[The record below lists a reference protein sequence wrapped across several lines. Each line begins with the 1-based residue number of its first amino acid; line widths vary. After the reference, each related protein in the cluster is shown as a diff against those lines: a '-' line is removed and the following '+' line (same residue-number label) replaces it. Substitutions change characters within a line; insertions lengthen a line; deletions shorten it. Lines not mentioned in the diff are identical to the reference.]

1 MARVEEKIII
11 IGGLHHNTLGV
22 IRSLGEEGIKSN
34 NMIVVLSGKDIN
46 KKNIISKS
54 KYTLEENIVYL
65 ESDNDIGSWL
75 LEHKKE
81 LNSSCVICCSDGS
94 AEVVIKNH
102 ELLKDYYLL
111 PRLSMNVEQ
120 LMDKSV
126 QNELASKVGMNI
138 PKNTVVSVN
147 RSIQWNLFPCITKPI
162 KSVEGGGKADIHII
176 NSSDELKKVL
186 PTISAKHIEIQQYVD
201 KEMEYQ
207 LIGCSLN
214 AGETIIIPG
223 FTTILRQPPNTNT
236 GYLKYNPINELNYDK
251 KAVTDFIKEIG
262 YSGLFS
268 VEFIRDK
275 EGIDYFLE
283 INMRN
288 DGNAYCVKCAG
299 VNLPFI
305 WCSSLLGKDITNL
318 KKDIDKSVYFI
329 PDFIDVKMGIESV
342 GFFKWVYQFF
352 VAKSHSLYNIRD
364 MKPFLFVF
372 REYLNIYIKRLAHKI
387 TKN

>member
-1 MARVEEKIII
+1 MTKLEENIII

-22 IRSLGEEGIKSN
+22 IRSLGEDEIKPN
-34 NMIVVLSGKDIN
+34 NMIIVLIGKNIN

-54 KYTLEENIVYL
+54 KYTSEENIAYL
-65 ESDNDIGSWL
+65 ESDSEIVSWM
-75 LEHKKE
+75 LEHKQKMK
-81 LNSSCVICCSDGS
+81 SSCVICCSDGS
-94 AEVVIKNH
+94 AEEVIKNQK
-102 ELLKDYYLL
+102 LLKDYYLIPGL
-111 PRLSMNVEQ
+111 NMNVEQ

-126 QNELASKVGMNI
+126 QNEIANKVGMNI
-138 PKNTVVSVN
+138 PKNIIVS
-147 RSIQWNLFPCITKPI
+147 IDQFFEWNLFPCITKPI

-176 NSSDELKKVL
+176 NTNDELKEVL

-201 KEMEYQ
+201 KEIEYQ

-223 FTTILRQPPNTNT
+223 FTTILRQPSNTNT
-236 GYLKYNPINELNYDK
+236 GYLKYSPISKLNYDK
-251 KAVTDFIKEIG
+251 KAVEDFIKEIG

-275 EGIDYFLE
+275 QGIDYFLE

-305 WCSSLLGKDITNL
+305 WCASLLGKDITKL
-318 KKDIDKSVYFI
+318 KKDISKSVYFI
-329 PDFIDVKMGIESV
+329 PDFIDAKMGIESV
-342 GFFKWVYQFF
+342 GFIKWVYQFF
-352 VAKSHSLYNIRD
+352 AAKSHSLYSVRD
-364 MKPFLFVF
+364 MKPFLFTF
-372 REYLNIYIKRLAHKI
+372 KEYLSILIGRLINKGKR
-387 TKN
+387 

>member
-1 MARVEEKIII
+1 MAKLEEKIII

-22 IRSLGEEGIKSN
+22 IRSLGEDGIKPN
-34 NMIVVLSGKDIN
+34 NLIIILTGKDISKN
-46 KKNIISKS
+46 NIISKS
-54 KYTLEENIVYL
+54 KYTLEENIAYL
-65 ESDNDIGSWL
+65 ESDNDIVSWM

-81 LNSSCVICCSDGS
+81 MKSSCVICCSDGS

-102 ELLKDYYLL
+102 DLLKSFYLIPGL
-111 PRLSMNVEQ
+111 KMNVEQ

-138 PKNTVVSVN
+138 PKNIVVSIDQ
-147 RSIQWNLFPCITKPI
+147 SFEWKLFPCITKPI

-176 NSSDELKKVL
+176 NTSNELKEVL

-201 KEMEYQ
+201 KEIEYQ
-207 LIGCSLN
+207 LIGCSLD

-223 FTTILRQPPNTNT
+223 FTTIIRQPPNTNT
-236 GYLKYNPINELNYDK
+236 GYLKYSPISELKYDK

-268 VEFIRDK
+268 IEFIRDK

-305 WCSSLLGKDITNL
+305 WCSHLLGKDITNL
-318 KKDIDKSVYFI
+318 KKDINKCVYFI
-329 PDFIDVKMGIESV
+329 PDFIDAKMGIESV
-342 GFFKWVYQFF
+342 GFIRWVYQFF
-352 VAKSHSLYNIRD
+352 TAKSHSLYSIRD
-364 MKPFLFVF
+364 MKPFLFIF
-372 REYLNIYIKRLAHKI
+372 KEYLSIFIGRLTNK
-387 TKN
+387 K

>member
-1 MARVEEKIII
+1 MTKLEENIII

-22 IRSLGEEGIKSN
+22 IRSLGEDEIKPN
-34 NMIVVLSGKDIN
+34 NMIIVLIGKNIN

-54 KYTLEENIVYL
+54 KYTSEENIAYL
-65 ESDNDIGSWL
+65 ESDSEIVSWM
-75 LEHKKE
+75 LEHKQKMK
-81 LNSSCVICCSDGS
+81 SSCVICCSDGS
-94 AEVVIKNH
+94 AEEVIKNQK
-102 ELLKDYYLL
+102 LLKDYYLIPGL
-111 PRLSMNVEQ
+111 NMNVEQ

-126 QNELASKVGMNI
+126 QNEIANKVGMNI
-138 PKNTVVSVN
+138 PKNIIVSIDQ
-147 RSIQWNLFPCITKPI
+147 SFEWNLFPCITKPI

-176 NSSDELKKVL
+176 NTNDELKEVL

-201 KEMEYQ
+201 KEIEYQ

-236 GYLKYNPINELNYDK
+236 GYLKYSPISKLNYDK
-251 KAVTDFIKEIG
+251 KAVEDFIKEIG

-305 WCSSLLGKDITNL
+305 WCASLLGKDITKL
-318 KKDIDKSVYFI
+318 KKDISKSVYFI
-329 PDFIDVKMGIESV
+329 PDFIDAKMGIESV
-342 GFFKWVYQFF
+342 GFIKWVYQFF
-352 VAKSHSLYNIRD
+352 AAKSHSLYSVRD
-364 MKPFLFVF
+364 MKPFLFTF
-372 REYLNIYIKRLAHKI
+372 KEYLSILIGRLINKGKR
-387 TKN
+387 

>member
-1 MARVEEKIII
+1 MTKLEENIII

-22 IRSLGEEGIKSN
+22 IRSLGEDGIKPN
-34 NMIVVLSGKDIN
+34 NMIIVLIGKHIN

-54 KYTLEENIVYL
+54 KYTSEENIAYL
-65 ESDNDIGSWL
+65 DSDSEIVSWM
-75 LEHKKE
+75 LEHKQEMK
-81 LNSSCVICCSDGS
+81 SSCVICCSDGS

-102 ELLKDYYLL
+102 KLLKDYYLIPEL
-111 PRLSMNVEQ
+111 NMNVEQ

-126 QNELASKVGMNI
+126 QNEIASKVGMNI
-138 PKNTVVSVN
+138 PKNIIVSVD
-147 RSIQWNLFPCITKPI
+147 QPFEWNLFPCITKPI
-162 KSVEGGGKADIHII
+162 KSVEGDGKADIHII
-176 NSSDELKKVL
+176 NTNDELKEVL
-186 PTISAKHIEIQQYVD
+186 PTISANHIEIQQYVE
-201 KEMEYQ
+201 KEIEYQ

-236 GYLKYNPINELNYDK
+236 GYLKYSPISKLNYDK
-251 KAVTDFIKEIG
+251 KAVEDFIKEIG

-305 WCSSLLGKDITNL
+305 WCASLLGKDITKL
-318 KKDIDKSVYFI
+318 KKDISKSVYFI
-329 PDFIDVKMGIESV
+329 PDFIDAKMGIESV
-342 GFFKWVYQFF
+342 GFIKWVYQFF
-352 VAKSHSLYNIRD
+352 AAKSHSLYSVRD
-364 MKPFLFVF
+364 MKPFLFTF
-372 REYLNIYIKRLAHKI
+372 KEYLSILIGRLINKGKR
-387 TKN
+387 

>member
-94 AEVVIKNH
+94 AEIVIKNH

-342 GFFKWVYQFF
+342 GFFKWAYQFLA
-352 VAKSHSLYNIRD
+352 AKSHSLYNIRD
-364 MKPFLFVF
+364 MKPFLFEF
-372 REYLNIYIKRLAHKI
+372 KEYLNIYIKRFAHKI

>member
-1 MARVEEKIII
+1 MTKLEENIII

-22 IRSLGEEGIKSN
+22 IRSLGEDGIKPN
-34 NMIVVLSGKDIN
+34 NMIIVLIGKNIN

-54 KYTLEENIVYL
+54 KYTSEENIAYL
-65 ESDNDIGSWL
+65 DSDSEIVSWM
-75 LEHKKE
+75 LEHKQKMI
-81 LNSSCVICCSDGS
+81 SSCVICCSDGS

-102 ELLKDYYLL
+102 KLLKDYYLIPEL
-111 PRLSMNVEQ
+111 NMNVEQ

-126 QNELASKVGMNI
+126 QNEIANKVGMNI
-138 PKNTVVSVN
+138 PKNIIVSMDQ
-147 RSIQWNLFPCITKPI
+147 SFEWNLFPCITKPI

-176 NSSDELKKVL
+176 NTNDELKEVL

-201 KEMEYQ
+201 KEIEYQ

-236 GYLKYNPINELNYDK
+236 GYLKYSPISKLNYDK
-251 KAVTDFIKEIG
+251 KAVEDFIKEIG

-305 WCSSLLGKDITNL
+305 WCASLLGKDISKL
-318 KKDIDKSVYFI
+318 KKDISKSVYFI
-329 PDFIDVKMGIESV
+329 PDFIDAKMGIESV
-342 GFFKWVYQFF
+342 GFIKWVYQFF
-352 VAKSHSLYNIRD
+352 AAKSHSLYSIRD

-372 REYLNIYIKRLAHKI
+372 KEYLSILIGRLINKGKR
-387 TKN
+387 

>member
-1 MARVEEKIII
+1 MERVEEKIVI

-34 NMIVVLSGKDIN
+34 NMIIVLSGKEI
-46 KKNIISKS
+46 KKENIISKS
-54 KYTLEENIVYL
+54 KYIIKENIVYL
-65 ESDNDIGSWL
+65 QSDNDIVLWL
-75 LEHKKE
+75 LKHKKK

-94 AEVVIKNH
+94 AEVVIKNYKV
-102 ELLKDYYLL
+102 LKDYYLL
-111 PRLSMNVEQ
+111 PGLSMNIEQ
-120 LMDKSV
+120 LMDKSI
-126 QNELASKVGMNI
+126 QNELAQKVGMNI
-138 PKNTVVSVN
+138 PKNIVVSVN
-147 RSIQWNLFPCITKPI
+147 QSVQWNLFPCITKPI
-162 KSVEGGGKADIHII
+162 KSIEGGGKADIHII
-176 NSSDELKKVL
+176 NSSDELKEVL

-201 KEMEYQ
+201 KQMEYQ

-236 GYLKYNPINELNYDK
+236 GYLKYSPIKELNYDK
-251 KAVTDFIKEIG
+251 KVVTDFIKEIG

-305 WCSSLLGKDITNL
+305 WCSSLLGKDIANL

-329 PDFIDVKMGIESV
+329 PDFIDAKMGIESV
-342 GFFKWVYQFF
+342 GFFKWVYQFLA
-352 VAKSHSLYNIRD
+352 AKSHSLYNIRD
-364 MKPFLFVF
+364 MKPFLFEF
-372 REYLNIYIKRLAHKI
+372 KEYLNIYIKRFTHKI

>member
-1 MARVEEKIII
+1 MTKLEENIII

-22 IRSLGEEGIKSN
+22 IRSLGEDGIKSN
-34 NMIVVLSGKDIN
+34 NMIIVLIGKNIN

-54 KYTLEENIVYL
+54 KYTSEENIAYL
-65 ESDNDIGSWL
+65 DSDSEIVSWM
-75 LEHKKE
+75 LEHKQKMK
-81 LNSSCVICCSDGS
+81 SSCVICCSDGS

-102 ELLKDYYLL
+102 KLLKDYYLIPGL
-111 PRLSMNVEQ
+111 NMNVEQ

-126 QNELASKVGMNI
+126 QNEIANKVGMNI
-138 PKNTVVSVN
+138 PKNIIVSMDQ
-147 RSIQWNLFPCITKPI
+147 SFEWNLFPCITKPI

-176 NSSDELKKVL
+176 NTNDELKEVL

-201 KEMEYQ
+201 KEIEYQ

-236 GYLKYNPINELNYDK
+236 GYLKYSPISKLNYDK
-251 KAVTDFIKEIG
+251 KAVEDFIKEIG

-305 WCSSLLGKDITNL
+305 WCASLLGKDITKL
-318 KKDIDKSVYFI
+318 KKDIIKSVYFI
-329 PDFIDVKMGIESV
+329 PDFIDAKMGIESV
-342 GFFKWVYQFF
+342 GFIKWVYQFF
-352 VAKSHSLYNIRD
+352 AAKSHSLYSVRD

-372 REYLNIYIKRLAHKI
+372 KEYLSILIGRLINKGKR
-387 TKN
+387 

>member
-1 MARVEEKIII
+1 MTKLEENIII

-22 IRSLGEEGIKSN
+22 IRSLGEDEIKPN
-34 NMIVVLSGKDIN
+34 NMIIVLIGKNIN

-54 KYTLEENIVYL
+54 KYTSEENIAYL
-65 ESDNDIGSWL
+65 ESDSEIVSWM
-75 LEHKKE
+75 LEHKQKMK
-81 LNSSCVICCSDGS
+81 SSCVICCSDGS
-94 AEVVIKNH
+94 AEEVIKNQK
-102 ELLKDYYLL
+102 LLKDYYLIPGL
-111 PRLSMNVEQ
+111 NMNVEQ

-126 QNELASKVGMNI
+126 QNEIANKVGMNI
-138 PKNTVVSVN
+138 PKNIIVS
-147 RSIQWNLFPCITKPI
+147 IDQFFEWNLFPCITKPI

-176 NSSDELKKVL
+176 NTNDELKEVL

-201 KEMEYQ
+201 KEIEYQ

-236 GYLKYNPINELNYDK
+236 GYLKYSPISKLNYDK
-251 KAVTDFIKEIG
+251 KAVEDFIKEIG

-275 EGIDYFLE
+275 QGIDYFLE

-305 WCSSLLGKDITNL
+305 WCASLLGKDITKL
-318 KKDIDKSVYFI
+318 KKDISKSVYFI
-329 PDFIDVKMGIESV
+329 PDFIDAKMGIESV
-342 GFFKWVYQFF
+342 GFIKWVYQFF
-352 VAKSHSLYNIRD
+352 AAKSHSLYSVRD
-364 MKPFLFVF
+364 MKPFLFTF
-372 REYLNIYIKRLAHKI
+372 KEYLSILIGRLINKGKR
-387 TKN
+387 